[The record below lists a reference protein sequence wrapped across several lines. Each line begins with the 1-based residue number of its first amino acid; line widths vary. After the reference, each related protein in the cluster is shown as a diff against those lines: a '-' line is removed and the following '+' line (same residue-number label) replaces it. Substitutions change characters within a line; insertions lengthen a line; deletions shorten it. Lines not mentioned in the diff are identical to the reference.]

1 MTKHEESP
9 TVAGVSSSDVLERKR
24 YTLWTNPM
32 ENWTRCFDGLEIT
45 QEVVA
50 AVEMAL
56 EKVDR
61 KKIDERTKPYRGNSY
76 FAF

>member
-1 MTKHEESP
+1 MKAKRKPRSTR
-9 TVAGVSSSDVLERKR
+9 VASDDVLERKR

-32 ENWTRCFDGLEIT
+32 ENWTRCFDGIEIT

-56 EKVDR
+56 ENVDR
-61 KKIDERTKPYRGNSY
+61 KKIEERTKPYRGNSY